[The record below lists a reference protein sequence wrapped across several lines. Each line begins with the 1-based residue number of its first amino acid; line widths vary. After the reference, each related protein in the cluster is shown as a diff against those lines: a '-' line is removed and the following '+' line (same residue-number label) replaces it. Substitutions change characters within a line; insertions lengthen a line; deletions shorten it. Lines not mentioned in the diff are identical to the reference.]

1 MVLSMLRSFVLL
13 LLLAAALTAGVFV
26 GQTLPN
32 LMPDFPPSEDHPRL
46 VLRDAL
52 TEVSELVLVETAVKQ
67 TVTRE
72 IAGTLGGVSVRV
84 DTVGVQRLGIDLSRA
99 RILDVDPR
107 DKTVTVAIPP
117 VEVLHAG
124 LDHNATFITAHTTGL
139 WPLSLAPSPEA
150 DLLAGALEDASDGLL
165 VAPEPALGTPD
176 LEARLTQLLTHKG
189 WSVRVASTP

>member
-1 MVLSMLRSFVLL
+1 MILSMLRSFVLL
-13 LLLAAALTAGVFV
+13 VLLFATLAAGVFV
-26 GQTLPN
+26 GHHYPGVIPSPSADQT
-32 LMPDFPPSEDHPRL
+32 PRL

-52 TEVSELVLVETAVKQ
+52 TEVNELVLVETAVKQ

-72 IAGTLGGVSVRV
+72 LAGTLGGVAVRV
-84 DTVGVQRLGIDLSRA
+84 DTVGIQRLGIDLTQA

-107 DKTVTVAIPP
+107 SQTVTVALPGIA
-117 VEVLHAG
+117 VLHAG

-150 DLLAGALEDASDGLL
+150 NLLAAALRDASDGLL
-165 VAPEPALGTPD
+165 VAPEPALSTPD
-176 LEARLTQLLTHKG
+176 LEARLTQLLNHRG